1 VGIIF
6 LWTLVL
12 APDKNCHLLGQ
23 KTPAYRRVYER
34 LDENPA
40 GLSFA
45 LTQNMMPNEI
55 QVEVKYDAEFNVIL
69 QMEDSLALYLQM
81 EQNFLAWEESEN
93 EHK

>member
-1 VGIIF
+1 
-6 LWTLVL
+6 
-12 APDKNCHLLGQ
+12 
-23 KTPAYRRVYER
+23 
-34 LDENPA
+34 
-40 GLSFA
+40 
-45 LTQNMMPNEI
+45 MMPNEI